1 MAQTHD
7 HGHGHDHDH
16 GHDHGDHLHPAAP
29 MVEEVSD
36 FEILEIAVRELA
48 IEKGLFTAEDHRKFT
63 EWAEQIGPAG
73 GSRLVAKAW
82 TDPAFKARVLS
93 DAVAACREIGID
105 WTEPTGQGTPS
116 DYMELRVLE
125 DTPTV
130 HHVIVCTL
138 CSCYPRPLLGHSPYW
153 YRSPNYR
160 RRIVRWPRPVLAE
173 FGLVLPP
180 EVEIRVEDSNQKCR
194 FMVLPMRPAGTE
206 GWTEAQLAE
215 IVTRDCMIGVALP
228 QAGPQGRRC
237 PSGPQGQPPGRHRGA
252 GRRSPRVSEKTVPA
266 PAAPDAPARRL
277 PRSSCSTR
285 SRRRAAPGRSWRRN
299 TASQAPIRRGRSA
312 STRCS
317 SACRPPAPCPRW
329 SGATSRTVSAKP
341 CTPAPRTPNASC

>member
-1 MAQTHD
+1 MAQTHER
-7 HGHGHDHDH
+7 
-16 GHDHGDHLHPAAP
+16 GDHSHPAAP
-29 MVEEVSD
+29 IVEEISD

-82 TDPAFKARVLS
+82 VDPAFKARVLT

-105 WTEPTGQGTPS
+105 WAEPTGQGTPS

-125 DTPTV
+125 DTPTL

-160 RRIVRWPRPVLAE
+160 RRLVRWPREVLAE
-173 FGLVLPP
+173 FGLILPP
-180 EVEIRVEDSNQKCR
+180 EIEIRVEDSNQKCR
-194 FMVLPMRPAGTE
+194 FMVLPMRPAGSE
-206 GWTEAQLAE
+206 NWTEEQLAE

-228 QAGPQGRRC
+228 RPDRKADDVRPVHQAARPVGGEHHEPG
-237 PSGPQGQPPGRHRGA
+237 SGP
-252 GRRSPRVSEKTVPA
+252 
-266 PAAPDAPARRL
+266 
-277 PRSSCSTR
+277 
-285 SRRRAAPGRSWRRN
+285 
-299 TASQAPIRRGRSA
+299 
-312 STRCS
+312 
-317 SACRPPAPCPRW
+317 
-329 SGATSRTVSAKP
+329 
-341 CTPAPRTPNASC
+341 